1 MYVSDILESKGRAV
15 VTVSPDQT
23 LAETA
28 KLLSEKRIGA
38 ALVSDG
44 ETRIAGMISERDIV
58 REIARDGAAALDR
71 KVAEVMTRKVVTCR
85 PDHTVE
91 EVMKVMTVNR
101 FRHLPVVEEDRI
113 VGIVTIGDVV
123 KSRLE
128 ESEAE
133 TRVLR
138 DYVFS
143 RG

>member
-1 MYVSDILESKGRAV
+1 MYVSDILDTKGRAV
-15 VTVSPDQT
+15 VTVIPDQT
-23 LAETA
+23 LVETA
-28 KLLSEKRIGA
+28 KLLSDKKIGA
-38 ALVSDG
+38 AIVTDG
-44 ETRIAGMISERDIV
+44 DGRIVGMISERDIV
-58 REIARDGAAALDR
+58 REIARDGAEALER
-71 KVAEVMTRKVVTCR
+71 KVADVMTRKVVTCR

-101 FRHLPVVEEDRI
+101 FRHLPVVEDDAI
-113 VGIVTIGDVV
+113 MGIVTIGDVV

-133 TRVLR
+133 TQVLR